1 MDEIPSKPRMY
12 FTLRF
17 LAVEVIDFIS
27 DALLMVTRDVHQG
40 RLLTLP
46 MRYPRRMF
54 ELSSQN

>member
-12 FTLRF
+12 FPLRF

-27 DALLMVTRDVHQG
+27 DALLMVTRDAHQG
-40 RLLTLP
+40 GQLTLP
-46 MRYPRRMF
+46 MRYPRQMF